1 MDDKIK
7 ELKKIIDESNN
18 IVFFGGAG
26 VSTESG
32 IPDFR
37 SANGIYNMNLGRTV
51 SPEEM
56 ISHSFYMRHTE
67 DFYEFYKDKLIYENA
82 QPNNCHKALAELER
96 QGKVKAVV
104 TQNIDGL
111 HQKAGSREVLELH
124 GSVLRNYC
132 TRCGAFYDAAF
143 VKNAEGVP
151 KCTKCGG
158 SGFEIIRCLCT
169 QLSHPRGEMLEIGQP
184 DVHSAFQP
192 PQGFHGFISGG
203 VPDDGDRGLP
213 EFQRFQDLR
222 HKGCGGDKGQRM
234 NPEVR
239 QAFQGIGKLPDGK
252 GPAVAGVGDF
262 SVLAINAAEGTA

>member
-1 MDDKIK
+1 MDEKIK

-67 DFYEFYKDKLIYENA
+67 DFYEFYKDKLIYEDA

-111 HQKAGSREVLELH
+111 HQKAGSKVVCWSRRVY
-124 GSVLRNYC
+124 RIA
-132 TRCGAFYDAAF
+132 T
-143 VKNAEGVP
+143 
-151 KCTKCGG
+151 
-158 SGFEIIRCLCT
+158 
-169 QLSHPRGEMLEIGQP
+169 
-184 DVHSAFQP
+184 
-192 PQGFHGFISGG
+192 
-203 VPDDGDRGLP
+203 
-213 EFQRFQDLR
+213 
-222 HKGCGGDKGQRM
+222 
-234 NPEVR
+234 
-239 QAFQGIGKLPDGK
+239 
-252 GPAVAGVGDF
+252 
-262 SVLAINAAEGTA
+262 NAAAASSLMLCSMKRDSTATSSTEQSERSRTLTHS